1 MDEMARNSQ
10 MRKRNIVLAGKSTS
24 IAVEDAFWSG
34 LNEIAA
40 GRAVT
45 VSELIASIDEARK
58 RGNRSSAIRVFVL
71 DFYRSLSHAIN
82 KRF

>member
-1 MDEMARNSQ
+1 VNGAQLSDAQ
-10 MRKRNIVLAGKSTS
+10 RNIVLAGKSTS
-24 IAVEDAFWSG
+24 IAVEDACWSR
-34 LNEIAA
+34 LKEIAA

-58 RGNRSSAIRVFVL
+58 RDNRFSAIRVFVL
-71 DFYRSLSHAIN
+71 DFYRSLSHARS